1 MRKRKSEIFIN
12 QKDLEKWKID
22 NSPDSESLLP
32 LLFVYFLIISSLLIL
47 LFSETDIEIPRI
59 KINTEHS
66 SLVFF
71 YANILLLANSLLSG
85 GLTAITDA
93 DILEAVGR
101 VPITQMAI
109 DASSHSINS
118 MSLTNLD

>member
-1 MRKRKSEIFIN
+1 MRKRKSETCIS
-12 QKDLEKWKID
+12 QRDLKQWNID
-22 NSPDSESLLP
+22 NSQDSANAFS
-32 LLFVYFLIISSLLIL
+32 LLFVYFLIATSLLIL
-47 LFSETDIEIPRI
+47 LFSDTDIEIPRI
-59 KINTEHS
+59 KISTERS
-66 SLVFF
+66 SLILF
-71 YANILLLANSLLSG
+71 YANVMLLVNSLLSG

-109 DASSHSINS
+109 DVSSHSMNS

>member
-1 MRKRKSEIFIN
+1 MRKRKSETCIS
-12 QKDLEKWKID
+12 QRDLKQWNID
-22 NSPDSESLLP
+22 NSQDSANAFS
-32 LLFVYFLIISSLLIL
+32 LLFVYFLMATSLLIL
-47 LFSETDIEIPRI
+47 LFSDTDIEIPRI
-59 KINTEHS
+59 KISTERS
-66 SLVFF
+66 SLILF
-71 YANILLLANSLLSG
+71 YANVMLLVNSLLSG

-109 DASSHSINS
+109 DVSSHSMNS

>member
-1 MRKRKSEIFIN
+1 MRKRKSETCIS
-12 QKDLEKWKID
+12 QRDLKQRNID
-22 NSPDSESLLP
+22 NSQDSANAFY
-32 LLFVYFLIISSLLIL
+32 LLFVYFLIATSLLIL
-47 LFSETDIEIPRI
+47 LFSDTDIEIPKI
-59 KINTEHS
+59 KISTERS
-66 SLVFF
+66 SLILF
-71 YANILLLANSLLSG
+71 YANVMLLVNSLLSG

-109 DASSHSINS
+109 DVSSHSMNS

>member
-1 MRKRKSEIFIN
+1 MKKLKPEIYIN

-22 NSPDSESLLP
+22 NSRESESLLP

-47 LFSETDIEIPRI
+47 LFSDTDIEIPRI
-59 KINTEHS
+59 KINIEHN
-66 SLVFF
+66 SLVLF

-85 GLTAITDA
+85 GFATMTDA

-101 VPITQMAI
+101 VPITQIAT
-109 DASSHSINS
+109 DAPSHLMNS
-118 MSLTNLD
+118 MILANPD